1 MLENLPSTVKP
12 ETSTSHENIN
22 LTIGSI
28 ISAVLSLFEQAIH
41 SQQEVEIE
49 KIYSQLKNL
58 FELCSSLPSLNQYSN
73 ITYKAIKYFNC
84 DSIDLAHLH
93 QSFYILLKDYFR
105 WTGSLPD
112 TALQTPDPN
121 QALEKHT
128 SYYIINP
135 KLFINSD
142 YIQSLIGQDPVS
154 DAHPFGH
161 LKVSFFVFVD
171 FYLYSQDPSQSH
183 GQNNSYN
190 PSSQNRIDSI
200 IKDPSLLSP
209 DSSLSPQMFFWVM
222 SLVLI
227 FHDFHEQVTGD
238 VASGNK
244 DAEFKKDELAQTCK
258 FTYLTLKGLIQ
269 QDLHS
274 QDNGQPK
281 PSLEALDA
289 MLIVLAL
296 DPKLKETYGINSKEV
311 KKIIT
316 DNLLDFDT
324 SQIEQEVYLR
334 LNEIYEQKHLE
345 HIPKNEDS
353 SSSRYL
359 NQILTKNKNTI
370 IQVLKVI
377 QAYNS
382 ANTSNTTSQ
391 IIKGWN
397 RTVNKEISGLINDYV
412 ELFKALG

>member
-1 MLENLPSTVKP
+1 
-12 ETSTSHENIN
+12 
-22 LTIGSI
+22 
-28 ISAVLSLFEQAIH
+28 
-41 SQQEVEIE
+41 
-49 KIYSQLKNL
+49 
-58 FELCSSLPSLNQYSN
+58 
-73 ITYKAIKYFNC
+73 
-84 DSIDLAHLH
+84 LAHLH

-135 KLFINSD
+135 DFFINSD

-190 PSSQNRIDSI
+190 PSSQNGIDSI
-200 IKDPSLLSP
+200 IKDPSLSALDSP
-209 DSSLSPQMFFWVM
+209 LSPQMFFWVM

-238 VASGNK
+238 VASGKK
-244 DAEFKKDELAQTCK
+244 DAEFKKDELAQTCR
-258 FTYLTLKGLIQ
+258 FTYLTLKGLI

-281 PSLEALDA
+281 PSLEALDV

-296 DPKLKETYGINSKEV
+296 DPKLKKTYGINSKEV

-334 LNEIYEQKHLE
+334 LNEIYEQMHSLTFVLAVISATSKLFGEAKLENGLGATSQPDLPSEAPYILALAHDVLQKHLE

-370 IQVLKVI
+370 TQVLKII

-382 ANTSNTTSQ
+382 ANTNNTTSQ

-397 RTVNKEISGLINDYV
+397 RTVNKEISGLIDDYV